1 MALPYNADVGL
12 VVIVLVHL
20 WKWLYIKTVI
30 AVFHSSQIQPA
41 YWIWPCSI
49 LRKQQS
55 SIPFLRV
62 RMFSSR
68 VMPTHDKFLR
78 ILVIPDPVCVC
89 FWSVE
94 PSFKANNPSSI
105 ILRNYRVSLREWRTM
120 MVFDSNKL
128 NRIYFGRKG
137 SNVNETAP
145 IPIFGTKFTLPGYR
159 KKEKAV
165 NLKQKSASLE
175 KMRPFVNENIGVA
188 RTESSMEA
196 SEKSDD
202 RSSTKNDTSLFLRR
216 KWTATNLYLRLFDS
230 F

>member
-1 MALPYNADVGL
+1 
-12 VVIVLVHL
+12 
-20 WKWLYIKTVI
+20 
-30 AVFHSSQIQPA
+30 
-41 YWIWPCSI
+41 
-49 LRKQQS
+49 
-55 SIPFLRV
+55 
-62 RMFSSR
+62 
-68 VMPTHDKFLR
+68 
-78 ILVIPDPVCVC
+78 
-89 FWSVE
+89 
-94 PSFKANNPSSI
+94 
-105 ILRNYRVSLREWRTM
+105 M

-175 KMRPFVNENIGVA
+175 KMRPFVNENIGTVA